1 MRRRA
6 DARARGARRAGEAET
21 VGALAL
27 ASRPPPPPPLPLLSR
42 SGKIAD
48 LKNIGAGPYGGA
60 ITAAL

>member
-27 ASRPPPPPPLPLLSR
+27 ASRPAPPLLSR

>member
-27 ASRPPPPPPLPLLSR
+27 ASRPPPLPLLSR

>member
-27 ASRPPPPPPLPLLSR
+27 ASRPPLPLLSR

>member
-27 ASRPPPPPPLPLLSR
+27 ASRPRPLPLLSR